1 MQLEDY
7 DPLADVHGYVNDV
20 VSGKILACKSVV
32 GACNRFLED
41 LKRQNTP
48 EFPYYFD
55 ELHAANVCLFYPTLI
70 KHSIGRDV
78 GRPFFL
84 MPWQSFAI
92 ANLFGWKKVE
102 DDCRRFKRA
111 YISVG
116 RKNGKS
122 SLAAALC
129 LFTAGYDYNPVS
141 DSFESVAQVVIA
153 ASKKEQA
160 ERVTMAE
167 TVRMRG
173 QAEKI
178 KEMSEYKNR
187 QINFGHNGGHII
199 AVGSDRSFDGLSPS
213 MVVIDELHA
222 FRSTGNQAEFFETML
237 TGSGARSQPLFIVTT
252 TAGSSTSE
260 LWKSEWK
267 YATGVAQGSYEDES
281 YFSLSYELDEE
292 DDALD
297 PDLWIKANPCLG
309 VTLTREYLEDQAR
322 PAATDNIA
330 LSRFTRY
337 HGNRMVSSLDGAFN
351 LNHWDACK
359 GELSDWKNADAIAG
373 GIDLGGRNDL
383 AAFAMVAR
391 FKTGL
396 TNDVGSPIFRY
407 EGKTFSYISTDTT
420 RDLKKEPFLQ
430 FVSSGLLRTTKFP
443 VSELEQDFIVEARK
457 HGCQEVAFDPYQ
469 ATRSSENL
477 ESNGIPAVAMPQT
490 TGHFNAPITELRQC
504 MADGRFTHDGNPLLK
519 WCVGNAVTE
528 TDKQDRM
535 MLCKRES
542 IEKIDPVVALV
553 MAYARAALAPGRA
566 DSYFLI

>member
-1 MQLEDY
+1 MELQDY
-7 DPLADVHGYVNDV
+7 DPLEDVFGYAKDI
-20 VSGKILACKSVV
+20 VSGKIKSCKSVR
-32 GACNRFLED
+32 GACSRFLED
-41 LKRQNTP
+41 LKRECTP
-48 EFPYYFD
+48 DFPYYFD
-55 ELHAANVCLFYPTLI
+55 RLHAANVCLFYPTLM
-70 KHSIGRDV
+70 KHSIGKDV
-78 GRPFFL
+78 GKPFYL
-84 MPWQSFAI
+84 MPWQAFAI
-92 ANLFGWKKVE
+92 ANLFGWKRQE
-102 DDCRRFKRA
+102 NQCRRYKKA
-111 YISVG
+111 YISVA

-122 SLAAALC
+122 TLAAALC
-129 LFTAGYDYNPVS
+129 LFAAGYDYNPVS
-141 DSFESVAQVVIA
+141 DGFEAVAQVVIA

-160 ERVTMAE
+160 DRVTMAE
-167 TVRMRG
+167 AVRMRG
-173 QAEKI
+173 QSEKI

-187 QINFGHNGGHII
+187 QVTFGHNSGHII
-199 AVGSDRSFDGLSPS
+199 AVGSDRAFDGLNPS

-222 FRSTGNQAEFFETML
+222 FRSNGNQAEFYDTMQ
-237 TGSGARSQPLFIVTT
+237 TGSGARSQPLFIITT
-252 TAGSSTSE
+252 TAGSTTSE

-267 YATGVAQGSYEDES
+267 YATGVAQGDYKDET
-281 YFSLSYELDEE
+281 YFSLSYELDDE

-309 VTLTREYLEDQAR
+309 VTLTHEYLNDQSK
-322 PAATDNIA
+322 PAAADNIA

-359 GELSDWKNADAIAG
+359 GELSEWKDADAIAG

-391 FKTGL
+391 FKTGKV
-396 TNDVGSPIFRY
+396 NDVGSPVYRY
-407 EGKTFSYISTDTT
+407 EAKTFSYISTETT
-420 RDLKKEPFLQ
+420 RDLSKEPFDS
-430 FVSSGLLRTTKFP
+430 FVSSNLLRTSKYP
-443 VSELEQDFIVEARK
+443 VSELEQDFIMEARK

-469 ATRSSENL
+469 AQRSSENL

-490 TGHFNAPITELRQC
+490 TGHFNTPITELRQC

-519 WCVGNAVTE
+519 WCIGNAVTE

-542 IEKIDPVVALV
+542 IEKIDPAVALV
-553 MAYARAALAPGRA
+553 MAFSRAAAAAGRA

>member
-1 MQLEDY
+1 MQLENY
-7 DPLADVHGYVNDV
+7 DPMADVYGYANDV
-20 VSGKILACKSVV
+20 VSGKILACKSVI
-32 GACNRFLED
+32 GTCKRFLDD
-41 LKRQNTP
+41 LKKQNTP

-55 ELHAANVCLFYPTLI
+55 ELHAANVCMFYPTLI
-70 KHSIGRDV
+70 RHSIGKHV
-78 GRPFFL
+78 GKPFFL
-84 MPWQSFAI
+84 MPWQTFAI
-92 ANLFGWKKVE
+92 SNLFGWKHMETK
-102 DDCRRFKRA
+102 CRRFKRG
-111 YISVG
+111 YISVA

-153 ASKKEQA
+153 ASKKDQA
-160 ERVTMAE
+160 EKVTMAE

-187 QINFGHNGGHII
+187 QITFNHNGGHII
-199 AVGSDRSFDGLSPS
+199 CVGSDRPYDGLNPH
-213 MVVIDELHA
+213 VVIIDELHA
-222 FRSTGNQAEFFETML
+222 FRSTGNQADFYSTML
-237 TGSGARSQPLFIVTT
+237 TGSGARSQPMFIVTT
-252 TAGSSTSE
+252 TAGSTTSE

-267 YATGVAQGSYEDES
+267 YATGVAQGDYKDES
-281 YFSLSYELDEE
+281 YFSMSYELDEE

-322 PAATDNIA
+322 PAAADNIA

-351 LNHWDACK
+351 PNHWDACK

-391 FKTGL
+391 FKTGRV
-396 TNDVGSPIFRY
+396 NEVGSPVYRY
-407 EGKTFSYISTDTT
+407 EAKTFSYISTETT
-420 RDLKKEPFLQ
+420 RDLTKEPFNA
-430 FVSSGLLRTTKFP
+430 FVDSGLLRTTKFP
-443 VSELEQDFIVEARK
+443 VSELEQDFILEARK

-469 ATRSSENL
+469 AQRSSENL

-490 TGHFNAPITELRQC
+490 TGHFNTPITELRQC

-519 WCVGNAVTE
+519 WCIMNAVTD

-553 MAYARAALAPGRA
+553 MAFSRAAAAAGRA